1 MKNVYQF
8 IKRIP
13 LIVLLLIS
21 IKSSAT
27 YNAPQTGIRVTGKVV
42 NEEGKGV
49 PATVSVKGTLIATM
63 TDETGTFVLDNIK
76 ENAILII
83 SGVNVETFEVEVK
96 GQKNLG
102 TLKAQTKISRDEEV
116 VVEANTGY
124 YSKQPNEI
132 NGAVVVIDN
141 KTLNQQIQ
149 PDILKRLDGVASGVA
164 FNNKHNNNPQSDL
177 GITIRGLSTINGPL
191 NPLVVLD
198 NFIYEGDIRNINPAD
213 IESVTILKDAA
224 ATSIYGATGGNGVIV
239 LTSRKGKF
247 NQPLKVEVNTSVTF
261 SPKPDLNSLPAIS
274 PSDYIDVEQF
284 LYRKGFYDDI
294 VNYNYYY
301 HYPVTPA
308 LQTFINT
315 SNGMLSPEDSAAAI
329 NLLKSHNIKNDY
341 ENFFYSPQL
350 VQQYS
355 LGLSGGSEN
364 NAFNASIGYNGNNG
378 SLQELYNKLN
388 IRIANVFRPL
398 PHLQVDV
405 SAWYTNAKSVS
416 GAPASVNIS
425 GKEVPYLALADSRGK
440 PVPVASLYDQSY
452 IDTVGEGKLLNWNY
466 YPLDDYKHNKS
477 TSNTE
482 ELIADIGIEYQILK
496 GLNLSLK
503 YQYEKQSV
511 LTNQLSDTASFA
523 TRDLINRFT
532 QIDPLSGDISY
543 VVPLGSIL
551 ALYNES
557 TGSTNL
563 RGQLNF
569 NHVWKQHS
577 LAALF
582 GAEQRQ
588 IITGSQSNTIYGYN
602 KDPLTSAAID
612 NVNEYPTYVDGSY
625 QVIPGAPTLTST
637 TDRFISLYSNVSWLF
652 KNRYSLSW
660 SGRKYGANI
669 FGANTNDQWKPL
681 WSAGIGWVLSREKFY
696 NSKKLPYLRLKA
708 TYGYSGNV
716 DLSKTSSPLAFVSTD
731 YNTNLPFTRISTLNN
746 PDLRWEQNKQINM
759 GVEFSAF
766 GQRIHGEMDYYLKKG
781 TDLYGNTPYD
791 YTTWG
796 ATNEIVKNVASIKG
810 HGIDINIQTVNIK
823 KRLVWSTDL
832 IVSLNKTKTTAY
844 YTSDAENGI
853 SLLGGGNSITPVIG
867 KPLYA
872 IAAYK
877 WEGLTN
883 TGDPQGYLDGKPTTD
898 YKTIINDAMQKGLSS
913 SSTIY
918 IGPAIPVT
926 SGSVI
931 NTFNYKGFELS
942 INLDVRLGY
951 YFRKPTLSYTA
962 LFYNGVGTSDFD
974 KRWKKPGDELITQ
987 VPSLVYTDYPQ
998 FSQRD
1003 QFYGNASINVL
1014 KADNIQIRYINVSYQ
1029 PQSKNQFLKH
1039 ARIFANISNLG
1050 IIWRANKQALDP
1062 DYPASLSPLKSYSF
1076 GLRTDF

>member
-1 MKNVYQF
+1 MKNVYLF
-8 IKRIP
+8 LKRII
-13 LIVLLLIS
+13 LIVLLLVS
-21 IKSSAT
+21 IRSSAT
-27 YNAPQTGIRVTGKVV
+27 YMDAQTGIRVTGKVV
-42 NEEGKGV
+42 NEEGKPV
-49 PATVSVKGTLIATM
+49 LVTISVKGTLIATM

-76 ENAILII
+76 GNAILII
-83 SGVNVETFEVEVK
+83 SGVNIEPFEVEVK

-102 TLKAQTKISRDEEV
+102 TLKAKTKISRDEEV

-124 YSKQPNEI
+124 YSRKPNQI

-141 KTLNQQIQ
+141 KTLNQQNQ
-149 PDILKRLDGVASGVA
+149 PDILKRLDGVASGIA

-224 ATSIYGATGGNGVIV
+224 ATSIYGARGGNGVIV
-239 LTSRKGKF
+239 LTSKKGKF
-247 NQPLKVEVNTSVTF
+247 RQPLKVDVNTSVTF
-261 SPKPDLNSLPAIS
+261 SAKPDLNSLPAIS

-329 NLLKSHNIKNDY
+329 KLLKSHNIKNEY
-341 ENFFYSPQL
+341 GKFFYSPQL

-355 LGLSGGSEN
+355 LGLSDGSEN
-364 NAFNASIGYNGNNG
+364 NAFNASIGYNGNEG
-378 SLQELYNKLN
+378 SLKELYNKLN
-388 IRIANVFRPL
+388 IRIANTFRPL
-398 PHLQVDV
+398 PNLKIDL

-416 GAPASVNIS
+416 GAPASVDIS
-425 GKEVPYLALADSRGK
+425 GKQVPYLSLADSKGQ
-440 PVPVASLYDQSY
+440 PVAIPSLYDQSY
-452 IDTVGEGKLLNWNY
+452 IDTVGEGKLMNWNY
-466 YPLDDYKHNKS
+466 YPLDDYKHNRA
-477 TSNTE
+477 TANTE
-482 ELIADIGIEYQILK
+482 ELVGDIGLQYRILK
-496 GLNLSLK
+496 GVNISLK
-503 YQYEKQSV
+503 YRYEKQSV
-511 LTNQLSDTASFA
+511 LTRQLSDTASFA

-532 QIDPLSGDISY
+532 QIDPATGNLSYI
-543 VVPLGSIL
+543 VPVGSIL
-551 ALYNES
+551 GLYNQS

-563 RGQLNF
+563 RGQLDF
-569 NHVWKQHS
+569 NHDWKHHS
-577 LAALF
+577 LSALF
-582 GAEQRQ
+582 GVEQRE
-588 IITGSQSNTIYGYN
+588 IITGSQSSTVYGYN

-612 NVNEYPTYVDGSY
+612 NVNEYPTFVDGSY

-637 TDRFISLYSNVSWLF
+637 TNRFISLYSNVAWLIE
-652 KNRYSLSW
+652 NRYSFSW
-660 SGRKYGANI
+660 SGRKDGANI

-696 NSKKLPYLRLKA
+696 SSKSVSYLRLKA

-716 DLSKTSSPLAFVSTD
+716 DLSKTSAPLAFVSTD

-746 PDLRWEQNKQINM
+746 PDLKWEQNKQINM

-766 GQRIHGEMDYYLKKG
+766 GKRIRGEIDYYLKKG
-781 TDLYGNTPYD
+781 TDLYGSTPYD
-791 YTTWG
+791 YTAWG
-796 ATNEIVKNVASIKG
+796 ATNEIVKNVAAIKG
-810 HGIDINIQTVNIK
+810 HGLDINIQTVNIRK
-823 KRLVWSTDL
+823 NVVWTTDF
-832 IVSLNKTKTTAY
+832 IVSYNKTKTVAY

-853 SLLGGGNSITPVIG
+853 SLIGGGSSITPVIG

-877 WEGLTN
+877 WEGLDN
-883 TGDPQGYLDGKPTTD
+883 AGDPQGYLHGKPTTD
-898 YKTIINDAMQKGLSS
+898 YKAIIDDVMQKGLSS
-913 SSTIY
+913 ESTSY
-918 IGPAIPVT
+918 IGPATPVT
-926 SGSVI
+926 SASII
-931 NTFNYKGFELS
+931 NTFGYKGLELS
-942 INLDVRLGY
+942 VNLDIRLGY
-951 YFRKPTLSYTA
+951 YFQKPTLSYTS
-962 LFYNGVGTSDFD
+962 LFYNGVGSSDFD

-987 VPSLVYTDYPQ
+987 VPALVYTDYPQ

-1014 KADNIQIRYINVSYQ
+1014 KADNIRIRYINISYSFQ
-1029 PQSKNQFLKH
+1029 GKNQFLKH
-1039 ARIFANISNLG
+1039 SQIFANIANLG
-1050 IIWRANKQALDP
+1050 IIWRANKEGLDP

>member
-1 MKNVYQF
+1 MKNLYQF
-8 IKRIP
+8 IKRII
-13 LIVLLLIS
+13 LVVLLLVS
-21 IKSSAT
+21 IKSSASD
-27 YNAPQTGIRVTGKVV
+27 NDSQTGIRVTGKVV
-42 NEEGKGV
+42 NEEEKGV
-49 PATVSVKGTLIATM
+49 LATVSVKGTLIATM

-83 SGVNVETFEVEVK
+83 SGVNIETFEVEIK

-102 TLKAQTKISRDEEV
+102 ILKAQTKISKDEEV

-124 YSKQPNEI
+124 YSKKPNEI
-132 NGAVVVIDN
+132 NGAVAVIDN
-141 KTLNQQIQ
+141 KTLNRQVQ
-149 PDILKRLDGVASGVA
+149 PNILKRLDGVASGIT

-198 NFIYEGDIRNINPAD
+198 NFIYEGDIRNIDPAD

-224 ATSIYGATGGNGVIV
+224 ASSIYGARGGNGVIV
-239 LTSRKGKF
+239 LTSKKGKF
-247 NQPLKVEVNTSVTF
+247 NQPLKVEINTSVTF

-274 PSDYIDVEQF
+274 PSDYIDIEQF

-315 SNGMLSPEDSAAAI
+315 TNGVISPEDSATAI

-341 ENFFYSPQL
+341 TKFFYSAQL

-355 LGLSGGSEN
+355 LVLSGGSQK
-364 NAFNASIGYNGNNG
+364 NAFNASVGYNGNEG
-378 SLQELYNKLN
+378 SLKELYNKLN
-388 IRIANVFRPL
+388 IRVADVLRPL
-398 PHLQVDV
+398 PHLEIDL

-416 GAPASVNIS
+416 GAPASINIS
-425 GKEVPYLALADSRGK
+425 GKDVPYLALSDSKGN
-440 PVPVASLYDQSY
+440 PVAVPALYDQSY
-452 IDTVGEGKLLNWNY
+452 IDTVGGGKLLNWNY
-466 YPLDDYKHNKS
+466 YPLNDYKHDRS
-477 TSNTE
+477 IANTE
-482 ELIADIGIEYQILK
+482 ELLADIGIQYQILK
-496 GLNLSLK
+496 GLNISLK
-503 YQYEKQSV
+503 YRYEKQSV
-511 LTNQLSDTASFA
+511 VTNQLSDTASFA

-532 QIDPLSGDISY
+532 QIDPVSSNISY
-543 VVPLGSIL
+543 IVPVGSIL

-563 RGQLNF
+563 RGQLNY
-569 NHVWKQHS
+569 NHDWKHHS
-577 LAALF
+577 LSALF
-582 GAEQRQ
+582 GAEQRE
-588 IITGSQSNTIYGYN
+588 ITTGSQSNTVYGYN

-612 NVNEYPTYVDGSY
+612 NVNEYPTFVDGSY

-637 TDRFISLYSNVSWLF
+637 TDRFVSLYSNVSWLL

-660 SGRKYGANI
+660 SGRKDGANI

-696 NSKKLPYLRLKA
+696 NSKSVSYLRLKT

-716 DLSKTSSPLAFVSTD
+716 DLSKTSAPLAFVSTD

-766 GQRIHGEMDYYLKKG
+766 RQRIRGEIDYYLKKG

-810 HGIDINIQTVNIK
+810 HGVDVNIQTVNIK
-823 KRLVWSTDL
+823 KNLVWSTGF
-832 IVSLNKTKTTAY
+832 IVSYNRTKTTAY

-877 WEGLTN
+877 WEGLDKA
-883 TGDPQGYLDGKPTTD
+883 GDPQGYLDGKPTTD
-898 YKTIINDAMQKGLSS
+898 YKAIIADVMEKGLSS
-913 SSTIY
+913 QSTVY
-918 IGPAIPVT
+918 IGPAAPVT
-926 SGSVI
+926 VGSII
-931 NTFNYKGFELS
+931 NTLAYKGFELS
-942 INLDVRLGY
+942 VNLDIRLGY
-951 YFRKPTLSYTA
+951 YFQRPTLSYSS
-962 LFYNGVGTSDFD
+962 LFYNGLGSSDFD
-974 KRWKKPGDELITQ
+974 KRWQKPGDELITS

-1003 QFYGNASINVL
+1003 QFYGNAEINVL
-1014 KADNIQIRYINVSYQ
+1014 KADNMRIRYINISYS
-1029 PQSKNQFLKH
+1029 PRSKNQFLKH
-1039 ARIFANISNLG
+1039 AQIFANISNLG
-1050 IIWRANKQALDP
+1050 IIWRANKEGLDP
-1062 DYPASLSPLKSYSF
+1062 DYPGSLSPLKSYSF